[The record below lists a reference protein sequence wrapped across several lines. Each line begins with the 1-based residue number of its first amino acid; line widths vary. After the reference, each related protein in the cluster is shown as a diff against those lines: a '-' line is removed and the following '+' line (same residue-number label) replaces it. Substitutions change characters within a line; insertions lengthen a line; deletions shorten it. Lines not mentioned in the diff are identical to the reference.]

1 MNTKTFART
10 GALLAA
16 AALALTGC
24 ASAESGDGL
33 TVTDPWVR
41 AEAGE
46 MTAMFGEIVNDTGTD
61 LHIASIETDVA
72 ETVEMHEM
80 VMGDDGSMI
89 MQEFEGGFT
98 LPAGE
103 TFVLDPGGD
112 HFMLI
117 GLLDELKAG
126 EVVTLTVN
134 FDEGDPLVI
143 EATVKDFEGGNEP
156 YHEDGEG
163 EHGDDEHGD
172 H

>member
-1 MNTKTFART
+1 MNKKTFART
-10 GALLAA
+10 GALLGA

-24 ASAESGDGL
+24 ASAASGDGL

-46 MTAMFGEIVNDTGTD
+46 MTAMFGEIVNETGEVM
-61 LHIASIETDVA
+61 HIASIETDVA
-72 ETVEMHEM
+72 ATVEMHEM
-80 VMGDDGSMI
+80 IMGDDGSMI
-89 MQEFEGGFT
+89 MQEYEGGFT
-98 LPAGE
+98 LPDDE
-103 TFVLDPGGD
+103 TFTLDPGGN

-117 GLLDELKAG
+117 GLQHELKAG
-126 EVVTLTVN
+126 EVVTIIVN

-156 YHEDGEG
+156 YHEDEG
-163 EHGDDEHGD
+163 HGD